1 MAMSGDVWKYINP
14 DLTTPPS
21 QPALPTLPAPADAST
36 IAGHTTLATLT
47 SDERDIYKLL
57 YSEYKEVLSQKKQEI
72 DTLRGIRNHLVTSIS
87 KENIVYIESKDTI
100 FEMLVALKKRLA
112 PTDEARKMEVVDKYQ
127 RLRQFDKRTD
137 VEAWCKDWEITYADA
152 VALDLPE
159 VSGNRSQNDFA
170 IALSAIDEAYSTA
183 QQFWLRQASK
193 IGSGTAIPS
202 LFDMVEDFRNN
213 YRRNQALKI
222 SVKMGAFSASSDE
235 GKGVKANN
243 DSPQK
248 PQKPCLCGMQH
259 RYKKCFYITP
269 SERPQGWRGKETIFR
284 DINRKVETLK
294 NRAGKPL
301 KNWFV
306 TTFKYDGFDNP
317 PLLIG
322 SDAATEPA
330 AAKSLGVFTTR
341 SSFNA
346 ASTDDYKLYF
356 SWTLDSASDTH
367 VCNEFCIRSS
377 TERFTWA

>member
-21 QPALPTLPAPADAST
+21 QPALPTLPAPAGTST
-36 IAGHTTLATLT
+36 IAGHITLATLT

-57 YSEYKEVLSQKKQEI
+57 YGEYKEVLSQRKQEI

-87 KENIVYIESKDTI
+87 KENIGYIESKDTI
-100 FEMLVALKKRLA
+100 YEMLVALKKRLS
-112 PTDEARKMEVVDKYQ
+112 PTDEARKMEIVDKYQ
-127 RLRQFDKRTD
+127 RLRQYDKRTD
-137 VEAWCKDWEITYADA
+137 VEAWCKDWEFTYADA
-152 VALDLPE
+152 VVLKLPE

-170 IALSAIDEAYSTA
+170 IVLSAIDEAYSTA
-183 QQFWLRQASK
+183 QQFWLRQVS
-193 IGSGTAIPS
+193 IVGPGTAISS
-202 LFDMVEDFRNN
+202 LFEMVEDFWE
-213 YRRNQALKI
+213 QLPTKPSI
-222 SVKMGAFSASSDE
+222 
-235 GKGVKANN
+235 KGVKANK

-259 RYKKCFYITP
+259 RHRKFFYITP
-269 SERPQGWRGKETIFR
+269 SEHQQGRRGKESIFH

-317 PLLIG
+317 PFLTG
-322 SDAATEPA
+322 NDADTEPA
-330 AAKSLGVFTTR
+330 APKSLGVFTTR

-346 ASTDDYKLYF
+346 ANIDDYKLYY
-356 SWTLDSASDTH
+356 SWRLDSASDTQ
-367 VCNEFCIRSS
+367 VCNDSS
-377 TERFTWA
+377 ISN